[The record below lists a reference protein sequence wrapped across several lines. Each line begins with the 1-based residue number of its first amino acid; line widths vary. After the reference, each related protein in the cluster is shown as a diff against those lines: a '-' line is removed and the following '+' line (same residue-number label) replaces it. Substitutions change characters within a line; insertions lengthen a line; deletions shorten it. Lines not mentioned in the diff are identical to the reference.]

1 MTLLEILFRYQKEI
15 GNLSLTVLHFNHH
28 LRGAESNRDAAF
40 VKQEAAA
47 RGFDCLVVDLPLIK
61 GSGIQNRARDLR
73 RQKLQELSGQKG
85 WSLAFLAHHA
95 DDQVE
100 TVLMHLLRGA
110 ALKGLK
116 GMEMVCALRSNHF
129 LGSCLR
135 HTSSVVDSPRAVT
148 LFLVRPLLEVTRQEI
163 TDFVRTQGISFVE
176 DSSNGKKAYWRN
188 QIRYDTLPEI
198 RKYFPDL
205 TRTIQRS
212 CRQLQREYRL
222 FCQEAESFLKKTED
236 TWTGRGNYFRL
247 EETSRFLVLSQL
259 IHQAGFEKEFL
270 SRHFEEIEDLL
281 KKEKE
286 VKREY
291 GRAALETSGPFF
303 RFVSMPSLSLVNE

>member
-1 MTLLEILFRYQKEI
+1 MVLLEILFRHQQTK
-15 GNLSLTVLHFNHH
+15 NFPLTVLHFNHH
-28 LRGAESNRDAAF
+28 LRGEESNRDEAF
-40 VKQEAAA
+40 VRSQASN
-47 RGFDCLVVDLPLIK
+47 RGLPIIVVDGSISK
-61 GSGIQNRARDLR
+61 GSGIQEKARTLR
-73 RQKLQELSGQKG
+73 RNETLLLAKTKG
-85 WSLAFLAHHA
+85 WVNVFAAHHA

-116 GMEMVCALRSNHF
+116 GME
-129 LGSCLR
+129 
-135 HTSSVVDSPRAVT
+135 TVVGWDENLS
-148 LFLVRPLLEVTRQEI
+148 LVRPLLEVTRQEI
-163 TDFVRTQGISFVE
+163 THFVRTQGISYVE
-176 DSSNGKKAYWRN
+176 DSSNSKKAYWRN

-198 RKYFPDL
+198 RKYLPDL
-205 TRTIQRS
+205 TQIIQKS

-222 FCQEAESFLKKTED
+222 FSKEAESFLKNLKKRND
-236 TWTGRGNYFRL
+236 TWTGRGDYFRM
-247 EETSRFLVLSQL
+247 EDASRFLVLSHL

-291 GRAALETSGPFF
+291 GRAVLETSGPFF
-303 RFVSMPSLSLVNE
+303 RFVSMPSLGLASGGSLLLSAT